1 MLLYKSLFAITLKL
15 QKHKH
20 IGIKEN
26 AEILVQCYCISS
38 NNSRPSII
46 ASLEYPPPPAPL
58 AVFSSWSRQVQV
70 QCDPSKLIS
79 DELIKELNLEHLKSH
94 VQFIWCDYFWI

>member
-1 MLLYKSLFAITLKL
+1 MRRSVETSDLLKVIRAMLLYKSLFAITLKL

-38 NNSRPSII
+38 NNSRPWII
-46 ASLEYPPPPAPL
+46 ASLEKSPPPPAPL
-58 AVFSSWSRQVQV
+58 AVFSS
-70 QCDPSKLIS
+70 
-79 DELIKELNLEHLKSH
+79 
-94 VQFIWCDYFWI
+94 

>member
-1 MLLYKSLFAITLKL
+1 MRRSVETSDLLKVIRAMLLYKSLFATTLKL

-46 ASLEYPPPPAPL
+46 ASLEYPPPPPL
-58 AVFSSWSRQVQV
+58 SPSSIP
-70 QCDPSKLIS
+70 DPDKFKCNVIHQ
-79 DELIKELNLEHLKSH
+79 K
-94 VQFIWCDYFWI
+94 